1 LAKHGIP
8 GIDPGLDAGDIASL
22 LRKVIAQIS
31 DTASPFSIQTL
42 ANILSAVSDCEH
54 YPFSRD
60 IAEFRDWPFVDV
72 TELQE
77 GDAPYGSEAVFI
89 VDVKV

>member
-1 LAKHGIP
+1 MS
-8 GIDPGLDAGDIASL
+8 GIDPELDAGDVASL

-72 TELQE
+72 TEFQE
-77 GDAPYGSEAVFI
+77 TDLNYGQEAIFI
-89 VDVKV
+89 VDLHI